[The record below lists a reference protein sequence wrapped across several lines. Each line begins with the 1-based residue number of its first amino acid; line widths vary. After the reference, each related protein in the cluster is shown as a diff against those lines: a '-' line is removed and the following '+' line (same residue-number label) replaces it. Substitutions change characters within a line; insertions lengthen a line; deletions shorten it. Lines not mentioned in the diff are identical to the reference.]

1 MIEYYEQLTQEEQ
14 EGVGE
19 SIRTLYRQTFILEKK
34 YDKRTG
40 RSRLN
45 PEY

>member
-19 SIRTLYRQTFILEKK
+19 SIRTLYRQTFILEKSMT
-34 YDKRTG
+34 RG
-40 RSRLN
+40 RGAAA
-45 PEY
+45 